1 MACESLR
8 VEQVDAKILDG
19 EYQQL
24 LEQQLGQLIRELPIT
39 IGHTCERIRPEIQLL
54 IDALIW
60 TNRIYR
66 GASPGQ
72 IEVDIAYKEYT
83 RKKILL
89 HFVFSKL
96 LPYISERASS
106 FLKNSTAIKLVSKAA
121 AIMEMINIIHYLNFL
136 CVGGHSTFVESLLK
150 LRNWNMHLPTIGTIN
165 YDSQNRELMWHT
177 FRDALLLLW
186 PAIAIIST
194 KWQTRTGNGVVQ
206 TMDVALKCGRCGQA
220 AVAPM
225 RSGGCGHVACYWCV
239 MSRVPTESV
248 RCATCGEETLQVTP
262 VRGHAFL

>member
-60 TNRIYR
+60 TNRFYR
-66 GASPGQ
+66 ESML
-72 IEVDIAYKEYT
+72 
-83 RKKILL
+83 RKYVK
-89 HFVFSKL
+89 
-96 LPYISERASS
+96 
-106 FLKNSTAIKLVSKAA
+106 
-121 AIMEMINIIHYLNFL
+121 MINIIHYLNFL
-136 CVGGHSTFVESLLK
+136 CVGGHSTFIESLLK

-206 TMDVALKCGRCGQA
+206 TMEVALKCGRCGQA

-225 RSGGCGHVACYWCV
+225 RFGGCGHVACYWCV
-239 MSRVPTESV
+239 MSRIPTESV